1 MAGGNRKGH
10 DCLEHRQD
18 LEAESFP
25 AAEAIYYIFTAFLN
39 LASLPFVIQ
48 FESIKQ
54 RVKKAREIC
63 RAK

>member
-10 DCLEHRQD
+10 NCFEQRQD
-18 LEAESFP
+18 LEAESYP
-25 AAEAIYYIFTAFLN
+25 AVEVIYLLLVAFLN
-39 LASLPFVIQ
+39 FASLPFVIQ

-54 RVKKAREIC
+54 RVKKVREIC